1 MLFVVLG
8 LFFFFK
14 QKTAYEMRISDWSSD
29 VCSSDLYGAFMLEV
43 LDHALVVHDFVSH
56 VDGRAVFLQRQF
68 DDVDGA
74 HYTGAEPS
82 GTGQDHSH
90 SVCLPGRDR
99 ADRARPPSRATSP
112 PFDRDPCRVSVKP
125 VITVASHIVNRAG
138 PTRAASTRATGADPD
153 KTVTAK
159 IGRAHV

>member
-1 MLFVVLG
+1 ML
-8 LFFFFK
+8 
-14 QKTAYEMRISDWSSD
+14 
-29 VCSSDLYGAFMLEV
+29 AF
-43 LDHALVVHDFVSH
+43 LDHALGVHDFVSH
-56 VDGRAVFLQRQF
+56 VDGLAVFLQRHF

-74 HYTGAEPS
+74 HYPGAEPS

-138 PTRAASTRATGADPD
+138 PTRAAPTRANGDRKSAVEGKSVSVRVAFGGRGLI
-153 KTVTAK
+153 KTK
-159 IGRAHV
+159 KKYIKDRY